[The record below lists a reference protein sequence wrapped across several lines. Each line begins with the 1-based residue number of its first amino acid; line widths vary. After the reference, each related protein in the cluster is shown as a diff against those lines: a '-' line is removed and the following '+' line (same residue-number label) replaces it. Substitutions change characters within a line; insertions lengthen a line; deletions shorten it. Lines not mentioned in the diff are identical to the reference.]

1 MAYQG
6 RFRFMMADVRFKR
19 FARESGMKPK
29 MRVLIADDQPSVR
42 SALKLVLEQQGI
54 DVAGDV
60 SNSRELLAWF
70 KANQADLLLLD
81 WELPE
86 QPGKKIIPILRAK
99 YPNLTVIVMNSRTQT
114 RIEAISAGADG
125 YVSKG
130 DPPEYLR
137 SLLATA
143 RRRQTKIT

>member
-1 MAYQG
+1 
-6 RFRFMMADVRFKR
+6 
-19 FARESGMKPK
+19 

-60 SNSRELLAWF
+60 SDSRELLAWF
-70 KANQADLLLLD
+70 KTNQADLLLLD

-86 QPGKKIIPILRAK
+86 QPVKKIIPILRAR
-99 YPNLTVIVMNSRTQT
+99 YSRLAVIVLNSRQQT
-114 RIEAISAGADG
+114 RTEALSAGADG
-125 YVSKG
+125 FVSKC
-130 DPPEYLR
+130 DPPEYLL

-143 RRRQTKIT
+143 WRADRQK